1 MRKITARVTV
11 FSLTLAAGL
20 ALTWLAASF
29 HLFSSIDGGPL
40 DYEPRLE
47 ASAVSQDNRLSV
59 KVFRQRDPSYS
70 RFRGA
75 FVFVQV
81 YDNQGR
87 ILYQS
92 EFGRDGWWSEL
103 DSGYEISFGEG
114 EIRVTRLWCPPC
126 GPGPYDKIIRIS
138 ELGTGGP

>member
-1 MRKITARVTV
+1 MRRFTARVIA

-20 ALTWLAASF
+20 VLAWPGV
-29 HLFSSIDGGPL
+29 SSHFLRSMDGGPL

-47 ASAVSQDNRLSV
+47 ASAASPDNSLTV
-59 KVFRQRDPSYS
+59 KIYRQRDPSYS

-75 FVFVQV
+75 YVSVQV

-87 ILYQS
+87 VLYGD

-103 DSGYEISFGEG
+103 DSGYEIGFGKD

-126 GPGPYDKIIRIS
+126 GPGPYDKFIRMS
-138 ELGTGGP
+138 ELAVGQP